1 MKNAAAGMRTT
12 VLAIV
17 VAIIAVSAAA
27 DDLRVMSA
35 GAVEPGLVK
44 LIEQFKQETGHT
56 VQVQFGSAPQL
67 TTRLAAGQAGDVL
80 IAPTA
85 VMDQAVTARNVH
97 APTRTAV
104 GRVGVGVAVRRGA
117 SVPDV
122 STVDRLKSALLAA
135 DAVIFTRGS
144 SGQYVER
151 MLAKIGVADGIASKI
166 VRADDGEGLIARLV
180 EGKGNDIGLGA
191 ITEIRQFE
199 PKGVMLVAPLVDAV
213 QNFTV
218 YEAAVLT
225 GARTPQS
232 AARFVRFITTP
243 EARTV
248 LAAVGVQAP

>member
-1 MKNAAAGMRTT
+1 MRTT

-17 VAIIAVSAAA
+17 VGIAAASAAA
-27 DDLRVMSA
+27 DDLKVMSA
-35 GAVEPGLVK
+35 GAVEPGLVR
-44 LIEQFKQETGHT
+44 LIEQFKLDTGHT

-67 TTRLAAGQAGDVL
+67 TARLTAGQPGDIL

-85 VMDQAVTARNVH
+85 VMDQAVTARTVH

-104 GRVGVGVAVRRGA
+104 GRVGVGIAVRRGA
-117 SVPDV
+117 PVPDV
-122 STVDRLKSALLAA
+122 STVDRLKNALLAA
-135 DAVIFTRGS
+135 DAVVFTRGS

-151 MLAKIGVADGIASKI
+151 MLTKIGVADGIASKI
-166 VRADDGEGLIARLV
+166 VRAEDGEALIARLL

-225 GARTPQS
+225 AARTPQS

-243 EARTV
+243 EARKV
-248 LAAVGVQAP
+248 LAAVGVQAPH

>member
-17 VAIIAVSAAA
+17 VAIIAASAAA

-35 GAVEPGLVK
+35 GAVEPGLVT
-44 LIEQFKQETGHT
+44 LVQQFKQETGHT

-117 SVPDV
+117 PVPDV

-218 YEAAVLT
+218 YEAAVMT
-225 GARTPQS
+225 AAGTPQS

>member
-1 MKNAAAGMRTT
+1 MRTT
-12 VLAIV
+12 ILAIV
-17 VAIIAVSAAA
+17 VAVIAASAGA

-35 GAVEPGLVK
+35 GAVEPGLVR
-44 LIEQFKQETGHT
+44 LVEQFKLDTGHT

-67 TTRLAAGQAGDVL
+67 TARLAGGQPGDVL

-85 VMDQAVTARNVH
+85 VMDQAVAARTVQ
-97 APTRTAV
+97 APTRMAV
-104 GRVGVGVAVRRGA
+104 GRVGVGIVIRRGA
-117 SVPDV
+117 RVPDV
-122 STVDRLKSALLAA
+122 STVDRLKDALLGA
-135 DAVIFTRGS
+135 DAVVFTRGS

-151 MLAKIGVADGIASKI
+151 MLTKIGVADGLASKI
-166 VRADDGEGLIARLV
+166 VRAEDGEGLIARLV

-218 YEAAVLT
+218 YEAAVMT
-225 GARTPQS
+225 AARTPQS

-243 EARTV
+243 EARKV
-248 LAAVGVQAP
+248 LAAVGVQAPQ